1 MDTKTGCYK
10 CKFNYQKSTLLSCKH
25 YLCQKCL
32 LRTLLKRHMLEL
44 PDKETITIA
53 CKCKN
58 GSIDLS
64 LQKIT
69 EILKEKP
76 EISIAPCKKH
86 NMDIIKYCKDCKK
99 YLCEKCFESHSD
111 LFTDHHCINKNE
123 IISDSQTKMG
133 NEQCAKHIKDYESYC
148 KNCKLSLCQICLYDT
163 KPHEGHELIPYHD
176 YQTKINDQMQKLQFK
191 SYESFL
197 EYIDKMEKDF
207 NVAYNMNLANTTKTL
222 ESILNLIKTTLGE
235 YQKKMEAKFTKKN
248 LIMNI
253 IKKVYQRYYEDF
265 KIANCNN
272 NLLILKFLSKPYS
285 EFSELN
291 FHSDFDVITGKLAA
305 IKNLIENED
314 LSNSVKV
321 SYAYFSKK
329 ELKLTTKIQ
338 NQQKDQINDVIELK
352 DGKIVSAS
360 EDNSICVFGQNGTC
374 LYILNGHL
382 SGVRALC
389 VLGNNRFASGSAD
402 KTIRVWE
409 TKNYKTLH
417 ILKEHSNPIISL
429 SLLAGEKMASC
440 SFREVIVYDHTFKPI
455 YFLKEHTN
463 WVRNCIQIDKFKA
476 ATCSDDGTIK
486 IYDKHFRCLN
496 TFKDHQDSVLAICK
510 LRDGRFVSGDRIG
523 KMIIWSKNLAYSKEI
538 KQHTNAILCIKQI
551 KDGRIVSGSVDHTIR
566 LWDLDFQSISV
577 FTDHSR
583 NVNSLYPLRDG
594 GLASAGGDCIVNI
607 WR

>member
-1 MDTKTGCYK
+1 
-10 CKFNYQKSTLLSCKH
+10 
-25 YLCQKCL
+25 
-32 LRTLLKRHMLEL
+32 
-44 PDKETITIA
+44 
-53 CKCKN
+53 
-58 GSIDLS
+58 
-64 LQKIT
+64 
-69 EILKEKP
+69 
-76 EISIAPCKKH
+76 
-86 NMDIIKYCKDCKK
+86 
-99 YLCEKCFESHSD
+99 
-111 LFTDHHCINKNE
+111 
-123 IISDSQTKMG
+123 
-133 NEQCAKHIKDYESYC
+133 
-148 KNCKLSLCQICLYDT
+148 
-163 KPHEGHELIPYHD
+163 
-176 YQTKINDQMQKLQFK
+176 
-191 SYESFL
+191 
-197 EYIDKMEKDF
+197 
-207 NVAYNMNLANTTKTL
+207 
-222 ESILNLIKTTLGE
+222 
-235 YQKKMEAKFTKKN
+235 MEAKFTKKN

-305 IKNLIENED
+305 IKNLIEKED

-321 SYAYFSKK
+321 SYAYFAKK

-360 EDNSICVFGQNGTC
+360 EDNSICVFDQNGTC

-389 VLGNNRFASGSAD
+389 VLCNNRFASGSAD

-566 LWDLDFQSISV
+566 LWDLDFRSISI